1 MKYRFLILSALVLL
15 LVPSSAIGAKDRNV
29 HRVMTC
35 NIRVTGL
42 EADEGW
48 PGRPWD
54 ERKDVCLEVI
64 RSYAPDIIC
73 MQEVVYDSDAFME
86 KNLKGYFAFGFS
98 GPEMDPYVEGY
109 HNIAKNVIF
118 FKESRYEFISSGSY
132 WLSETPLI
140 AGSCSWN
147 TNRARHCNWVRIRDR
162 RTGAEF
168 RVLNVHLDHKSE
180 EARRNQSV
188 MIAGEAGQYMKD
200 FPQILCGDFNAGR
213 TQKAVS
219 TLVQAGWND
228 VYSSLHEGDEDEFT
242 CHIFQGPDYKPKGP
256 AKRIDFI
263 LTSGL
268 VTPVSSSIVKD
279 SKDGIY
285 PSDHYFL
292 VADLR
297 INPENE

>member
-1 MKYRFLILSALVLL
+1 MSALVLL

-109 HNIAKNVIF
+109 HNIAKKI
-118 FKESRYEFISSGSY
+118 
-132 WLSETPLI
+132 
-140 AGSCSWN
+140 
-147 TNRARHCNWVRIRDR
+147 
-162 RTGAEF
+162 
-168 RVLNVHLDHKSE
+168 
-180 EARRNQSV
+180 
-188 MIAGEAGQYMKD
+188 
-200 FPQILCGDFNAGR
+200 
-213 TQKAVS
+213 
-219 TLVQAGWND
+219 
-228 VYSSLHEGDEDEFT
+228 SLH
-242 CHIFQGPDYKPKGP
+242 
-256 AKRIDFI
+256 A
-263 LTSGL
+263 
-268 VTPVSSSIVKD
+268 V
-279 SKDGIY
+279 
-285 PSDHYFL
+285 
-292 VADLR
+292 
-297 INPENE
+297 